1 VVGHCDSVKNKEK
14 TNHMS
19 ESIVKMLLELQK
31 AQCRDHC
38 PREPVLV
45 PDHSVVKNLFLN
57 PHPDLS

>member
-1 VVGHCDSVKNKEK
+1 
-14 TNHMS
+14 MS
-19 ESIVKMLLELQK
+19 ERVVQMLLELQK

-45 PDHSVVKNLFLN
+45 PDHPLVKNLFLN